1 MQSRRKERNNN
12 KTQTPTIKKTTI
24 MKRYIIMFMAVAAIL
39 ASCNSDDMHEADD
52 MSVTTITFTMTGDFQ
67 LTAHDFT
74 RSLEVD
80 GKTMTDVW
88 VFDYMGGILQRQV
101 HQTSA
106 DADFGTPTLSLAL
119 GEHHIYFVASRGT
132 GATLNTDAHTLTFTK
147 VLDNFW
153 KDYAIT
159 ITGGTDS
166 GSRAVVLDRIVTK
179 LKVVFSD
186 AIPTGSATFNVTPAA
201 WHYGFDYMTGN
212 PTAATASQNIAVN
225 IPNTSIGVTGE
236 SVSIYGFSGT
246 TEWTTDITIN
256 CKKNDDTVLGS
267 ATITS
272 APFVRNRVSEY
283 TGPLFGD
290 NGSMTLSLNATWNDS
305 YQGSW

>member
-1 MQSRRKERNNN
+1 
-12 KTQTPTIKKTTI
+12 
-24 MKRYIIMFMAVAAIL
+24 
-39 ASCNSDDMHEADD
+39 
-52 MSVTTITFTMTGDFQ
+52 MTGDFQ

-74 RSLEVD
+74 RSLEAD

-88 VFDYMGGILQRQV
+88 VFDYMGGILQQQV

-201 WHYGFDYMTGN
+201 WHYGFDYTTGN
-212 PTAATASQNIAVN
+212 PTAATASQNIVVN
-225 IPNTSIGVTGE
+225 VPNASIGVAGE
-236 SVSIYGFSGT
+236 SVNIYGFSGT
-246 TEWTTDITIN
+246 AEWVTDIAIN
-256 CKKNDDTVLGS
+256 CKTSDGDVLGS

-272 APFVRNRVSEY
+272 APFIRNRVSEY

-290 NGSMTLSLNATWNDS
+290 NGSMTLSLNTAWDDA
-305 YQGSW
+305 YQGTW

>member
-1 MQSRRKERNNN
+1 
-12 KTQTPTIKKTTI
+12 
-24 MKRYIIMFMAVAAIL
+24 MKQYIFMALAVAMTMTA
-39 ASCNSDDMHEADD
+39 CNSNDDMHEADAT
-52 MSVTTITFTMTGDFQ
+52 STTTITFSMTGDFQ

-74 RSLEVD
+74 RSLEAD

-88 VFDYMGGILQRQV
+88 VIDYVGGVLQQQV

-119 GEHHIYFVASRGT
+119 GEHHIYFIASRGT
-132 GATLNTDAHTLTFTK
+132 GAILDTDAHTLTFTK

-159 ITGGTDS
+159 ITGGTAS
-166 GSRAVVLDRIVTK
+166 GSRAVALDRIVTK

-186 AIPTGSATFNVTPAA
+186 AIPADAATFNVTPSV
-201 WHYGFDYMTGN
+201 WYYGFDYMTGN
-212 PTAATASQNIAVN
+212 PTAATASQNIVVN
-225 IPNTSIGVTGE
+225 IPNASIGAAGE
-236 SVSIYGFSGT
+236 SVSIFGFSGT
-246 TEWTTDITIN
+246 TEWITDIAIN
-256 CKKNDDTVLGS
+256 CKNKDDTVLGS

>member
-1 MQSRRKERNNN
+1 
-12 KTQTPTIKKTTI
+12 
-24 MKRYIIMFMAVAAIL
+24 MKQNIFALCIL
-39 ASCNSDDMHEADD
+39 AFCMASCSNDDDIGLKTSESETVA
-52 MSVTTITFTMTGDFQ
+52 VTFNVSGDFTLSTSPITRA
-67 LTAHDFT
+67 LTA
-74 RSLEVD
+74 D
-80 GKTMTDVW
+80 GKEMTDVW
-88 VFDYMGGILQRQV
+88 VLDYVGGVLQQQV

-106 DADFGTPTLSLAL
+106 DADFGTPTLSLGL
-119 GEHHIYFVASRGT
+119 GDHHIYFVASRGT
-132 GATLNTDAHTLTFTK
+132 GAILDTDAHTMTFTK

-159 ITGGTDS
+159 ITGGTAS
-166 GSRAVVLDRIVTK
+166 GSRAVALDRIVTK

-186 AIPTGSATFNVTPAA
+186 AIPTGAATFNVTPSV
-201 WHYGFDYMTGN
+201 WHYGFDYTTGN
-212 PTAATASQNIAVN
+212 PTAATASQNIVVN
-225 IPNTSIGVTGE
+225 IPNASIGVAGE

-246 TEWTTDITIN
+246 TEWVTDIAIN

-290 NGSMTLSLNATWNDS
+290 NGSMTLSLNTDWTTSHTGTW
-305 YQGSW
+305 